1 MAGSSRDRVICGR
14 RDTERKS
21 WIAASIVISAALVI
35 GLVYGSV
42 GLLSGF
48 CLMSGLRGWW
58 AEGDG
63 RLVRTYALAIGVAV
77 AATQLLA
84 AAGFVDI
91 GKSIYLQSS
100 FSAPVM
106 FFGGSACSAT
116 AWCCRTAAARARWCC
131 SGAAI
136 SALSWWSI
144 VLAIFA
150 QMTLKG
156 LIAPARIAMVGAS
169 QTTATANS
177 VPALLAA
184 AGLSATASRACWRPR
199 SSRRRLIIF
208 AFAHP
213 AFRRSPGQIA
223 AGLAVGLLV
232 AAGWFATGYL
242 GADDFNPT
250 PVTSLTFIAPIA
262 DALQYVMLSTGSTL
276 NFGIVTVFGVF
287 AGSLVTA
294 LADRTRFHLEGFQ
307 SPRHMLRSGGGA
319 ALMGAGGVM
328 AFGCSIGRGLTGF
341 STLAL
346 ASLIAFAGILVG
358 YRRQACAAHCASAA
372 ARGGLI
378 RRFRHDPDFR
388 GERPVH
394 RALVGDL
401 HQALALIGVEVR
413 LRSRS
418 RGRSDRSMPF
428 AGFAFGAIFRV
439 DLAVLQRHRDALERQ
454 RFAVGIHPHRHRGA
468 GAKAGEHEIIRPGSA
483 VLAAGGER
491 AHPPAFDADLW

>member
-1 MAGSSRDRVICGR
+1 MLDGGQIIV
-14 RDTERKS
+14 
-21 WIAASIVISAALVI
+21 ASGLLI

-48 CLMSGLRGWW
+48 CLLSSLRGWW

-63 RLVRTYALAIGVAV
+63 RLVRTYALAIGLAV

-106 FFGGSACSAT
+106 FFGGLLFGYGMVLSNGCGS
-116 AWCCRTAAARARWCC
+116 RALVLLGRGNLR
-131 SGAAI
+131 SFVVVV
-136 SALSWWSI
+136 

-156 LIAPARIAMVGAS
+156 LIAPPRIAMVAASQTTTTANSVPALLAAAGLIAPSRIAMVGAS

-184 AGLSATASRACWRPR
+184 AGLSATAARMLAASIISAA
-199 SSRRRLIIF
+199 LIIF

-294 LADRTRFHLEGFQ
+294 LATGRFHLESYQ

-328 AFGCSIGRGLTGF
+328 AFGCSIGQGLTGF

-358 YRRQACAAHCASAA
+358 SAA
-372 ARGGLI
+372 GL
-378 RRFRHDPDFR
+378 
-388 GERPVH
+388 
-394 RALVGDL
+394 
-401 HQALALIGVEVR
+401 
-413 LRSRS
+413 
-418 RGRSDRSMPF
+418 
-428 AGFAFGAIFRV
+428 
-439 DLAVLQRHRDALERQ
+439 
-454 RFAVGIHPHRHRGA
+454 RGA
-468 GAKAGEHEIIRPGSA
+468 LRVRP
-483 VLAAGGER
+483 LAA
-491 AHPPAFDADLW
+491 A

>member
-1 MAGSSRDRVICGR
+1 MSSTEIPSYLTNDSRVRGTRSGEVPVLDGGNIIILSG
-14 RDTERKS
+14 
-21 WIAASIVISAALVI
+21 LLI
-35 GLVYGSV
+35 GFVYGSV

-48 CLMSGLRGWW
+48 CLLSSLRGWW
-58 AEGDG
+58 ADGDG
-63 RLVRTYALAIGVAV
+63 RLIRTYALAIGVAV

-84 AAGFVDI
+84 AGGLVDI

-100 FSAPVM
+100 FSMPVM
-106 FFGGSACSAT
+106 FFGGLLFGYGMVLSNGCGS
-116 AWCCRTAAARARWCC
+116 RALVLLGRGNLR
-131 SGAAI
+131 SFVVVV
-136 SALSWWSI
+136 

-156 LIAPARIAMVGAS
+156 LIAPTRIAMVGAS

-177 VPALLAA
+177 VPALLAG
-184 AGLSATASRACWRPR
+184 AGLSATAARMLAASVISAA
-199 SSRRRLIIF
+199 LIIF

-213 AFRRSPGQIA
+213 AFRRSPGQVA
-223 AGLAVGLLV
+223 AGLVVGLLV

-294 LADRTRFHLEGFQ
+294 LLTGRFQLEGYR

-328 AFGCSIGRGLTGF
+328 AFGCSVGQGLTGF

-346 ASLIAFAGILVG
+346 ASMIAFAGILFG
-358 YRRQACAAHCASAA
+358 TAA
-372 ARGGLI
+372 GL
-378 RRFRHDPDFR
+378 
-388 GERPVH
+388 
-394 RALVGDL
+394 
-401 HQALALIGVEVR
+401 
-413 LRSRS
+413 
-418 RGRSDRSMPF
+418 
-428 AGFAFGAIFRV
+428 
-439 DLAVLQRHRDALERQ
+439 
-454 RFAVGIHPHRHRGA
+454 RGA
-468 GAKAGEHEIIRPGSA
+468 LRVRP
-483 VLAAGGER
+483 LATA
-491 AHPPAFDADLW
+491 